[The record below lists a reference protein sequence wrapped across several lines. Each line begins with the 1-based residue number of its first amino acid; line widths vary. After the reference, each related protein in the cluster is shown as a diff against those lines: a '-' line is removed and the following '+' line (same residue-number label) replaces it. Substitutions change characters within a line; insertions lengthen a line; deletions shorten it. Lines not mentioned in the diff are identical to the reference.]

1 MPSIASN
8 PRENTIRTLILAATM
23 LGAAMLVSGCG
34 TGGMYAEPV
43 LFSCGYLV
51 GDTAQDRCH
60 VSVYRVDPGQ
70 RSAELVE
77 EISKAERIE
86 TP

>member
-1 MPSIASN
+1 VQPIAHN
-8 PRENTIRTLILAATM
+8 PREKTIRTLIRAATM
-23 LGAAMLVSGCG
+23 LVAAMLMSGCG
-34 TGGMYAEPV
+34 TGGIYAEPV

-60 VSVYRVDPGQ
+60 VSVYRVDPAQ
-70 RSAELVE
+70 RSPEFVE
-77 EISKAERIE
+77 EISKAERLE

>member
-8 PRENTIRTLILAATM
+8 LREHTIRTLILAATM

-60 VSVYRVDPGQ
+60 VSVYRVDPAQ

>member
-60 VSVYRVDPGQ
+60 VSVYRVDPAQ

-77 EISKAERIE
+77 EISRAERIE

>member
-1 MPSIASN
+1 MQPIAHD
-8 PRENTIRTLILAATM
+8 PREKTIRALILAATM
-23 LGAAMLVSGCG
+23 LVAAMLVSGCG
-34 TGGMYAEPV
+34 TGGIYAEPI

-60 VSVYRVDPGQ
+60 VSVYRVDPAQ

-77 EISKAERIE
+77 EISRAERIE
-86 TP
+86 NP

>member
-1 MPSIASN
+1 MQPIAHN
-8 PRENTIRTLILAATM
+8 PREKTIRTLIRAATM
-23 LGAAMLVSGCG
+23 LVAAMLMSGCG
-34 TGGMYAEPV
+34 TGGIYAEPV

-60 VSVYRVDPGQ
+60 VSVYRVDPAQ

-77 EISKAERIE
+77 EISRAERLE
-86 TP
+86 YP

>member
-8 PRENTIRTLILAATM
+8 LRENTIRTLILAATM

-60 VSVYRVDPGQ
+60 VSVYRVDPAQ

>member
-1 MPSIASN
+1 VPSIASN

-60 VSVYRVDPGQ
+60 VSVYRVDPAQ